1 VTNTTGIDAYN
12 RNELD
17 RDIMMFVRLSAIA
30 APVTAEAVTGF
41 IQNIRHRRVTDG
53 EIADRLQYLEG
64 ADYLK
69 RHVEWQMGGEFVHYK
84 VTADGVDVLDG
95 VKPPRNWQGK

>member
-1 VTNTTGIDAYN
+1 MNTDGIDTYN

-17 RDIMMFVRLSAIA
+17 RDIMMFVRMSAIA

-41 IQNIRHRRVTDG
+41 IQTVRRRRVTDS
-53 EIADRLQYLEG
+53 EIADRLQYLVG
-64 ADYLK
+64 AGYLK
-69 RHVEWQMGGEFVHYK
+69 RNVEWQNGEFVHFSI
-84 VTADGVDVLDG
+84 TADGVDVMDG